1 MTDPSPPANTAG
13 SPTFYRRPLPDG
25 LVAFASPAGRTLFRE
40 ALARGG
46 MEGWFPLAEHFHTQA
61 EPAFCALG
69 SLVVVLNALSIDP
82 ARAWKGPWRWYA
94 EDLLDCCDPLE
105 VVRANGLTLPRFA
118 CLARCNGATAAV
130 RYAADTGVEGL
141 RADIAAAGAG
151 GPTVIA
157 SFGRK
162 GLGQTGEGHYS
173 PIGGYHPDADL
184 ALVLDVARFKYPP
197 FWVPVARL
205 HAAMVAPDLVTGR
218 SRGWVVLD
226 RDGTWDTQV
235 FRIACETPGW
245 QAAVEEVRTRLPLV
259 LAEANP
265 ATASALM
272 EVLAA
277 AVPTELQALVAPRPG
292 ASDVILA
299 ELQSSALAEAVPT
312 GDAARLVLFA
322 LSVPDAAWGGLDPRV
337 REELEHHRDALP
349 TAARNEVDRLR
360 AQLAALSGA

>member
-1 MTDPSPPANTAG
+1 MIDAAPG

-25 LVAFASPAGRTLFRE
+25 LVAFASPEGRALFRE

-69 SLVVVLNALSIDP
+69 TLVMVLNALSIDP

-105 VVRANGLTLPRFA
+105 VVRTRGLTLPRFA

-130 RYAADTGVEGL
+130 RYAADTGVDAL
-141 RADIAAAGAG
+141 RADLVAAGAG

-157 SFGRK
+157 SFDRA

-173 PIGGYHPDADL
+173 PIGGYHPGADL

-197 FWVPVARL
+197 FWVPVSRL
-205 HAAMVAPDLVTGR
+205 HAAMVAPDRETGR

-245 QAAVEEVRTRLPLV
+245 QTVVDDVRARLPRV
-259 LAEANP
+259 LAEVRPGNVA
-265 ATASALM
+265 ALM
-272 EVLAA
+272 QMLAASIPVELQALVEPRQGAPVEILADLRASPLAA
-277 AVPTELQALVAPRPG
+277 AVPMG
-292 ASDVILA
+292 DV
-299 ELQSSALAEAVPT
+299 
-312 GDAARLVLFA
+312 ARLVLFA
-322 LSVPDAAWGGLDPRV
+322 LSAPDAAWGGLDPRV
-337 REELEHHRDALP
+337 REELDQHRNALP
-349 TAARNEVDRLR
+349 VAARGEVDRLR
-360 AQLAALSGA
+360 AQLDALSGP